1 MTVAPWAFYSLVW
14 VLAISSATNIL
25 LSWLLWKME

>member
-14 VLAISSATNIL
+14 VLAISTALNIL
-25 LSWLLWKME
+25 ATVLLMKIK